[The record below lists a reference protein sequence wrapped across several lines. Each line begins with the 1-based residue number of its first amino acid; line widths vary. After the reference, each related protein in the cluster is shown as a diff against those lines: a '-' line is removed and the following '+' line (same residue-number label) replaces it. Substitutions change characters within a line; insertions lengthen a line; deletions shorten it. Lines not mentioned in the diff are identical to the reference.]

1 MNNFENPISSIDLRT
16 VAPIMQEIVDFDIPF
31 EDPEQKDIAF
41 EYLTSIASKG
51 VDSHDLI
58 HRLSKITW
66 LNKLNLN
73 NLKLLA
79 DGEYAFSHNSV
90 GEDHPDPVAW
100 FTKLPSP
107 WLEKLMVTAEESD
120 LGSAICK
127 LSEQVD
133 TIDFCLDWLPS
144 LTLMWQDPQ
153 IRQEIITGEVSEGI
167 NYENCLEK
175 FDTLLYLQ
183 PDEVDKLLDELSEL
197 PFHINSIFDERL
209 TPEGL
214 AHYVPLDGEQRK
226 QVWQV
231 VQTFQHYG
239 LEFGKHLSLDFSCT
253 LALNE
258 QYMNSLN
265 NLIHYLER
273 IHLPNEVPDI
283 IPRVLHQYGL
293 LLNRGRSDSGL
304 TPIAISDYID
314 GNGVPTQEF
323 LTFLLKKERQQP
335 LANRD
340 YAWTRDFLSDE
351 TIDKLDS
358 ESQIF
363 WRFWQTHVLEND
375 KLASFLT
382 DANDPLNNLISNDG
396 KPTSTLLSR
405 LLTKHNDYYQ
415 AIELLLNQ
423 EVLSLFPEQEKPLWI
438 FWQQIEENDFLK
450 EFLVE
455 HKDQLHEFID
465 EKSQPTRLMIESALK
480 SELVDYD
487 LISIWLTDEVF
498 QSMSEEDRAF
508 WMQWK
513 SHKSLSAKYVMV
525 QNRANLGKFLNNG
538 HITNEFLCQIMTVED
553 HESEL
558 VKIKQSITDEALSLM
573 DDEARNFWSR
583 WCRMSE
589 PKVLQTL
596 WDEREQIASFV
607 DEQGI
612 PSEKLLTLLVTKD
625 PPLYHEA
632 DELTYT
638 NGVFEHMSRE
648 SKQFWKLFQRHNDN
662 LARQIFI
669 KHRDNLADY
678 IDYSGYTD
686 IPTQKMLEEMLE
698 IESSSYEG
706 ISKLIT
712 VEFLSQ
718 LSEADKKF
726 WSFWKNNRLLG
737 QHFASDIKR
746 DYLTCKK
753 VLSEVDEDHQKSVF
767 FNLIMNNNTYAS
779 PSSRA
784 GVWTQHWTRDD
795 WRHHFGDE
803 GFHNFLHA
811 LPTQNNEARNAFT
824 HNRYDRTSSFITF
837 ILEKCGAD
845 VTQIGGDQLR
855 LVLENYIRA
864 FGLAKT
870 PVLFHYY
877 ANLMLAENNPA
888 FVLPED
894 IAASGISSKA
904 ELLQTV
910 NSLSQRVFANEPI
923 MPDYLRK
930 LSHFEKQLLS
940 TITGKDK
947 HRFDNGRASLDQII
961 DRFIRE
967 VDDGEIKPLES
978 GYLPST
984 VSLHEKIITFDLEA
998 IRQEYAQL
1006 REEIISGIDRPF
1018 DISDVAQNLND
1029 YFEKRNQDLQQTIE
1043 TIPQERRK
1051 YVEKEMQR
1059 TLELHRQIKSSPT
1072 VEGVL
1077 THLIK
1082 NPFGKGDK
1090 QVYQAVVRKLLFKK
1104 LFQKH
1109 DSPQFVENLRNTF
1122 SQEVVDPQ
1130 SLSAAVNVVDEMVKA
1145 HLLNLKNH
1153 NQEQYWDDATFSL
1166 LSDKKTRDT
1175 FDGLFLN
1182 AKKIRH
1188 EINNFKTSLAD
1199 TSVQIGYIPDRGFI
1213 GEMSG
1218 YLADVCYTKE
1228 CPLLSRWSVTPYK
1241 FVTIEGGE
1249 RKFIGSVLVF
1259 EVMDQE
1265 NNLNLLIRAF
1275 DVPEETKYP
1284 ISDMIE
1290 TFADKMSETAKER
1303 GATRVIAAGTP
1314 GAISNYQMTTHHV
1327 LSRYKKDENRVVL
1340 QEPFA
1345 FNGYDITNECYVLR
1359 QVGNK

>member
-1 MNNFENPISSIDLRT
+1 MNNFENPVPSIDLRT

-41 EYLTSIASKG
+41 KYLTSIASKG
-51 VDSHDLI
+51 VDSHELI

-73 NLKLLA
+73 NLKLPA

-100 FTKLPSP
+100 FAKLPNP
-107 WLEKLMVTAEESD
+107 WLEKLMATAEKSD

-127 LSEQVD
+127 LSEQED
-133 TIDFCLDWLPS
+133 TTDLCLDWLPS

-153 IRQEIITGEVSEGI
+153 IRQEIITGDVSEGI

-175 FDTLLYLQ
+175 YDILLCLQ
-183 PDEVDKLLDELSEL
+183 PVEVDNLIDELREL

-214 AHYVPLDGEQRK
+214 KDYILLNDSQRSK
-226 QVWQV
+226 AWEMIEYYQKYEV
-231 VQTFQHYG
+231 
-239 LEFGKHLSLDFSCT
+239 EFGKQLPFNFVCKLASNDKFRKRFESHLKYIECIHPKVEIPHLLPQTIGNFGSLLSI
-253 LALNE
+253 
-258 QYMNSLN
+258 N
-265 NLIHYLER
+265 NTE
-273 IHLPNEVPDI
+273 
-283 IPRVLHQYGL
+283 
-293 LLNRGRSDSGL
+293 SG
-304 TPIAISDYID
+304 AITNLDEYIKED
-314 GNGVPTQEF
+314 GVPTAKYLSRLLDYERRADVEVRHYEWARTI
-323 LTFLLKKERQQP
+323 LTIEAIEKM
-335 LANRD
+335 D
-340 YAWTRDFLSDE
+340 GD
-351 TIDKLDS
+351 DKL
-358 ESQIF
+358 F
-363 WRFWQTHVLEND
+363 WKFWHTYALEND

-382 DANDPLNNLISNDG
+382 DNNEPLSDLIGVDG

-423 EVLSLFPEQEKPLWI
+423 EVLSLLPEQEKPLWI
-438 FWQQIEENDFLK
+438 FWQQIEGNDFLK

-513 SHKSLSAKYVMV
+513 SHKSLSAKYVIV

-596 WDEREQIASFV
+596 WDEREKIASFV

-632 DELTYT
+632 QELLNT
-638 NGVFEHMSRE
+638 NGVFEHMSLE
-648 SKQFWKLFQRHNDN
+648 SKQFWKLFQRHKDN

-698 IESSSYEG
+698 IESLSYEG
-706 ISKLIT
+706 ISKLIN

-726 WSFWKNNRLLG
+726 WSFWKNNRLVG
-737 QHFASDIKR
+737 QQFASDIKR

-753 VLSEVDEDHQKSVF
+753 VLSEVDEDHQRSAF
-767 FNLIMNNNTYAS
+767 FYLIMNNNTYAS
-779 PSSRA
+779 PSWRA

-888 FVLPED
+888 FVVPED

-961 DRFIRE
+961 TRFISE
-967 VDDGEIKPLES
+967 VDDGEIKPLEL

-984 VSLHEKIITFDLEA
+984 VSLQEKIITFDLEA

-1059 TLELHRQIKSSPT
+1059 TLELHRQIKSSQT
-1072 VEGVL
+1072 AEGVL

-1228 CPLLSRWSVTPYK
+1228 WPLLSRWPVTPYK

-1284 ISDMIE
+1284 IGDMIE
-1290 TFADKMSETAKER
+1290 TFADKMCETAKER

-1345 FNGYDITNECYVLR
+1345 FNDYDITNECYVMR
-1359 QVGNK
+1359 RVDSE